1 MSTTTT
7 RDTTILNLDN
17 SIDKKGAFV
26 RKDSSFRNLITK
38 DDPVFKPELDRYHLF
53 ISLACPWAH
62 RTLIARNLKGLQHV
76 IGLTVVDWS
85 LGGDGWKFS
94 ERDGCT
100 LDPFF
105 GFAGIKEYYFKADP
119 QYSGRFTVPV
129 LWDKKTNTIVN
140 NESSI
145 IIRIFN
151 SAFNDFAKNPELNL
165 YPDHLAKEIDEI
177 NDYTY
182 EYINNGV
189 YRTGF
194 AKSQE
199 AYEEGYYKLFE
210 GLDKIEERLS
220 KSRYLVGSTFTE
232 ADIRLFTT
240 LIRFDAAYH
249 GNFKC
254 NRNQLKEFPNLS
266 NYTRELYQ
274 MDIIK
279 QTVDFKHIKSGY
291 YSARHVNPN
300 GIIPVGPNL
309 SYLDIPHTRK

>member
-1 MSTTTT
+1 MTTTT
-7 RDTTILNLDN
+7 PKFDN
-17 SIDKKGAFV
+17 GDQIDKKGSFN
-26 RKDSSFRNLITK
+26 RKEACFRSLIAK
-38 DDPVFKPELDRYHLF
+38 DNPVFKPELDRYHLF
-53 ISLACPWAH
+53 ISLTCPWAH
-62 RTLIARNLKGLQHV
+62 RTLIVRNLKGLQHV
-76 IGLTVVDWS
+76 IGLTVVDWQ
-85 LGGDGWKFS
+85 LGNDGWKFS

-100 LDPFF
+100 LDPLF
-105 GFAGIKEYYFKADP
+105 GFAGIKEYYFKTDP

-177 NDYTY
+177 NDYIY
-182 EYINNGV
+182 PNINNGV

-194 AKSQE
+194 ATTQE
-199 AYEEGYYKLFE
+199 AYEDAFHILFQ

-220 KSRYLVGSTFTE
+220 KSRYLVGGTFTE

-240 LIRFDAAYH
+240 LIRFDAAYN

-254 NRNQLKEFPNLS
+254 NRNQIKEFPNLS
-266 NYTRELYQ
+266 NYLRELYQ

-279 QTVDFKHIKSGY
+279 QTVNFKHIKGGY
-291 YSARHVNPN
+291 YSISSVNPN
-300 GIIPVGPNL
+300 GIVPLGPNL